1 MLKAFD
7 RYGQQVEVKTRILPY
22 CPYITSKIFL
32 LAQDAF
38 VNVQFSLQFGKTI
51 GDDRLVGFF
60 IVEPAVSG

>member
-7 RYGQQVEVKTRILPY
+7 RYGQQVEVKTRIF
-22 CPYITSKIFL
+22 PYITSKIFL

-38 VNVQFSLQFGKTI
+38 VNVQFSLQFGQTI